1 MQQRKKRGTSH
12 VVDLSND
19 DDDDVTASHATLQRD
34 AKRSVQVFEAVVAT
48 ISSSDPFLTSKSGQ
62 SSVDGSIRYDMIRYW
77 GDMNPKSP
85 DLVKKTKR
93 KTVLILKFVFYITA
107 NQGERTTGYQ
117 SEQSATIC

>member
-34 AKRSVQVFEAVVAT
+34 ANRSVQVFEAVVAT

-62 SSVDGSIRYDMIRYW
+62 SSVDGPIRYDMIRT
-77 GDMNPKSP
+77 DMNPKSP

>member
-12 VVDLSND
+12 VVDLSDD

-77 GDMNPKSP
+77 ADMNLKSP

-93 KTVLILKFVFYITA
+93 KTVLILKFVFVL
-107 NQGERTTGYQ
+107 
-117 SEQSATIC
+117 